1 VPLAV
6 TVPAP
11 VGVKVTLQLDVVV
24 LTLASVQGDPMND
37 PAAVPPLVN
46 ATVPPGAEAVP
57 AAVSLT
63 NPVQVMTWETTTA
76 AGVQDTAVDVD
87 LPPTVT
93 VLLLDGPLPLWTV
106 SDEV

>member
-11 VGVKVTLQLDVVV
+11 VGVNVTLQLEVVV
-24 LTLASVQGDPMND
+24 LTLASVQGDPMNE
-37 PAAVPPLVN
+37 PVAVPPFVNAAVPR
-46 ATVPPGAEAVP
+46 GAEAVP

-63 NPVQVMTWETTTA
+63 NPVQVMTWETTTT
-76 AGVQDTAVDVD
+76 AGVHETAVEVD

-93 VLLLDGPLPLWTV
+93 VLLLDGPLPLWEV
-106 SDEV
+106 SVEV